1 MILVNLWTYSPFPS
15 GQCSI
20 QADASYTA
28 TAQTDN
34 ERSAIARCN
43 LMHMISSNTHQPS
56 SHWQNKT
63 INTFQRI
70 KRTLYCS
77 VDAGALMYFSLS
89 SFPSNHRFG
98 AGTIATHAGRISGT
112 NGISGISGTSG
123 TRGVLG

>member
-1 MILVNLWTYSPFPS
+1 MILVKTYSPFPA
-15 GQCSI
+15 GQCST

-43 LMHMISSNTHQPS
+43 LMHMISSNTPQPS
-56 SHWQNKT
+56 SHMQNKT
-63 INTFQRI
+63 INTFPRI

-77 VDAGALMYFSLS
+77 VDAGALTYFSLS

-98 AGTIATHAGRISGT
+98 DGTIAARAGRISGT
-112 NGISGISGTSG
+112 SGTSGISG